1 MIKLFILTYIK
12 NNNYNIY
19 IGNVKIYTIFSGWI
33 TSTFTSMY
41 LLSKTDKDVSD
52 KYNDYLIQ
60 Y

>member
-12 NNNYNIY
+12 NNNYNKY